1 MHCERKVTVM
11 VRDGLHA
18 RPATQFVKLAK
29 RFGADIEVERKGKSA
44 NAKSSVKLMLLGIKE
59 SDEITL
65 RADGED
71 AETAIEE
78 LSAFVVSP
86 EAGLGDSHSGAPHG
100 DVDKAP
106 ASLPNAAPKLT
117 TTTTT
122 AGAGRALS
130 GLPASAG
137 SALGPAFPFFPREP
151 DWKPRRIAEH
161 EISFEIAAFRA
172 AVQTVVDGLSRRR
185 GDPSLGAEGVAILDA
200 LMDVARDDDL
210 NASTEGLIRAGT
222 DAVAAALSAG
232 RELSDAFA
240 AAEDPYLAAR
250 AEDVR
255 SMTRAVAL
263 ALTGTPEPTL
273 GDISRGAIILADEIG
288 AFDLAKA
295 DLSAIGGIVCLKGTI
310 NSHVAIMA
318 RAHSIPLVVGLRA
331 NEAQL
336 TSAARAA
343 MDGATGTVHL
353 NPDEE
358 TVASI
363 EAKIA
368 AERQDREALAVFH
381 AVAPETRDGRRIVVA
396 ANLGT
401 LAEIESAKAA
411 GAMGIGLLRTEF
423 LFMQRKTLPTED
435 EQAEA
440 YTAFAAA
447 FAPHPVIVRTL
458 DVGGDK
464 PVSGVAFP
472 KEENPFLGWRGVRMC
487 LERLDI
493 FKPQLKALLR
503 AATAGNIKV
512 MVPMIVDVEEIRQVR
527 ALIADCKAELDAAGV
542 ATADFD
548 LGIMMETPAA
558 ALLAEDL
565 AKEVAFFS
573 IGTNDLTQYVMAA
586 DRLNP
591 SVAKLNRPDH
601 PAVLKAIAM
610 ICEGA
615 AKHGIWVGV
624 CGEAAAD
631 PALIPKFLAMGV
643 TELSMSPGS
652 ILKAKKCVT
661 DA

>member
-29 RFGADIEVERKGKSA
+29 RFGAEIEVERKGRSA

-71 AETAIEE
+71 AETAIHE

-86 EAGLGDSHSGAPHG
+86 DAGLGHAQD
-100 DVDKAP
+100 
-106 ASLPNAAPKLT
+106 
-117 TTTTT
+117 
-122 AGAGRALS
+122 
-130 GLPASAG
+130 AG
-137 SALGPAFPFFPREP
+137 SAQPDEAALVAAPLAQISQPVALGEGKLFGIPASVGTAIGPAFAFFPREP
-151 DWKPRRIAEH
+151 DVTLRRIAEH
-161 EISFEIAAFRA
+161 EILFEIAAFRS
-172 AVQTVVDGLSRRR
+172 AVRTVTDDLSRRR
-185 GDPSLGAEGVAILDA
+185 ADAALGEEDRAILDA
-200 LMDVARDDDL
+200 LIDVARDEEF
-210 NASTEGLIRAGT
+210 NASAEGLIRAGT
-222 DAVAAALSAG
+222 DAVGAAMSAG

-240 AAEDPYLAAR
+240 ATEDAYLSAR
-250 AEDVR
+250 AEDMR
-255 SMTRAVAL
+255 SMTRAIVL
-263 ALTGTPEPTL
+263 ALTGTIQPTL
-273 GDISRGAIILADEIG
+273 ADMAPGAIVLAEEIG

-295 DLSAIGGIVCLKGTI
+295 NLSAIGAIVCLKGTV

-318 RAHSIPLVVGLRA
+318 RAHAIPLVVGLRGD
-331 NEAQL
+331 EAKLAAASLVGVDGGAGTVQL
-336 TSAARAA
+336 DPDDAARA
-343 MDGATGTVHL
+343 T
-353 NPDEE
+353 
-358 TVASI
+358 I
-363 EAKIA
+363 EVKIA
-368 AERQDREALAVFH
+368 AERQEREGLAVFH
-381 AVAPETRDGRRIVVA
+381 AVAPETRGGRKVTVA

-401 LAEIESAKAA
+401 LAEIEPALAA
-411 GAMGIGLLRTEF
+411 GAMGVGLLRTEF
-423 LFMQRKTLPTED
+423 LFMQRKSLPTED
-435 EQAEA
+435 EQAETYA
-440 YTAFAAA
+440 AFAKA
-447 FAPHPVIVRTL
+447 FAPHAVIVRTL

-464 PVSGVAFP
+464 PVSGVVFP

-503 AATAGNIKV
+503 AATTGNLKV

-527 ALIADCKAELDAAGV
+527 ALIAECKAELRAAGL
-542 ATADFD
+542 AQADFD

-558 ALLAEDL
+558 ALLAEEL
-565 AKEVAFFS
+565 AREVAFFS

-601 PAVLKAIAM
+601 PAVMKAIAM

-615 AKHGIWVGV
+615 AKAGIWVGV

-631 PALIPKFLAMGV
+631 PNLIPRFVAMGV
-643 TELSMSPGS
+643 SELSMSPGS

-661 DA
+661 DI